1 MLESPTVLYGGVLI
15 VFGHFVILRLFGSGE
30 KDPQVRMRALLPAVG
45 IVALITAL
53 KLGFEATTAPRN
65 LYSMLEVS
73 RYSSPL
79 EIRASY
85 KTISRKLHP
94 DKNPAPNAQEVFNE
108 IKGAYDILMDMEQR
122 DIYNRFGEGDLSFDP
137 RMDEL
142 KLIGSMGA
150 VYLFWVVCGYFATM
164 PKSSKVCR
172 TWITIAGIA
181 MMVVEVTLRL
191 TESTIPT
198 FMPSHVT
205 ENMLINSLHSVFPG
219 VILTL
224 RCIAEAY
231 YVDVQKSSMEVLGK
245 VVGQYEKMNEML
257 DETLAALAGDSDAD
271 SEMRLQA
278 LKQDIATSNDETK
291 AAIEKFRKAS
301 PDPAA
306 GYYWLVIVAM
316 YGALYLASGGEEA
329 SQ

>member
-1 MLESPTVLYGGVLI
+1 MLDSPSIIYGGVVI
-15 VFGHFVILRLFGSGE
+15 VAGHFVIQRLFGGD
-30 KDPQVRMRALLPAVG
+30 KNAKVRMRALLPALG
-45 IVALITAL
+45 AVAVIMAL
-53 KLGFEATTAPRN
+53 KLGIEATMAPRN
-65 LYSMLEVS
+65 LYNLLEVG

-164 PKSSKVCR
+164 PKSSTVCR
-172 TWITIAGIA
+172 TWIAIAGIA

-191 TESTIPT
+191 TESTIPS
-198 FMPSHVT
+198 FMPSNVT
-205 ENMLINSLHSVFPG
+205 ENMLINFLHSAFPG
-219 VILTL
+219 VILAL

-231 YVDVQKSSMEVLGK
+231 YVDVQRTSMEIVAK
-245 VVGQYEKMNEML
+245 VIGQYEKMNDML
-257 DETLAALAGDSDAD
+257 DETLAELAGNSEAD
-271 SEMRLQA
+271 SESRLQA
-278 LKQDIATSNDETK
+278 LKQVIVTSNDEIKT
-291 AAIEKFRKAS
+291 AIENFKTAS

-306 GYYWLVIVAM
+306 GYYWLVIVGM
-316 YGALYLASGGEEA
+316 YGALYLASGGEEGA
-329 SQ
+329 